1 MNGFNGSSIK
11 IIQALSPGSIGSTTP
26 GSTGP
31 SNFAGFEWATV
42 IVSIGCAISATA
54 NRLAVDVERSSTSNG
69 TFGKAGASFLAISA
83 GSQCFVRSFALNSSA
98 NWHRVTYDTNGGGSC
113 NFDVLVILSRARV
126 MPVDQDSRTTVYSD
140 VI

>member
-1 MNGFNGSSIK
+1 MGGFSGSSVK

-42 IVSIGCAISATA
+42 IVSVGCAISATA

-69 TFGKAGASFLAISA
+69 TFGKAGASFPAISA
-83 GSQCFVRSFALNSSA
+83 GSQCFVRSFALNTSA
-98 NWHRVTYDTNGGGSC
+98 NWHRITYDTNGGGSC
-113 NFDVLVILSRARV
+113 NFDVLVILSKPRV
-126 MPVDQDSRTTVYSD
+126 ESVDQDSRTTIHGD
-140 VI
+140 VL